1 MDGLFERLSRVL
13 SALRSDDPPPAR
25 MLQHELRKV
34 VNAVF
39 DDQPAVAHLAVLAD
53 LLPAVLRGHST
64 ENYKDNTIRLRILDL
79 VIKYAGFQL
88 RHFCPK
94 NKDIYTYNLD
104 RNSGKIG
111 SIQFQK

>member
-64 ENYKDNTIRLRILDL
+64 ENYKHNTIRLRILDL
-79 VIKYAGFQL
+79 VINMQDF
-88 RHFCPK
+88 
-94 NKDIYTYNLD
+94 
-104 RNSGKIG
+104 S
-111 SIQFQK
+111 